1 MRKPVQQRG
10 EETRGKIL
18 AAAKEIFSEK
28 GYHNTNTKEIA
39 RHAGVATGSIYMYF
53 PDKKEIFMEVFR
65 SIYREIRESVIDHNL
80 QKLFAADNPLDIIT
94 VMIDTLSRAHK
105 ISPLFHREVI
115 IMVYTD
121 PDIRRINDEEE
132 KQILNLVTGLLLKHK
147 NKLRVQHIDAAVKV
161 IHKAAE
167 ETIHSM
173 NIFGSDIDEGKILS
187 ELKDMIST
195 YLIKPEY
202 LKKID

>member
-1 MRKPVQQRG
+1 
-10 EETRGKIL
+10 
-18 AAAKEIFSEK
+18 
-28 GYHNTNTKEIA
+28 
-39 RHAGVATGSIYMYF
+39 
-53 PDKKEIFMEVFR
+53 
-65 SIYREIRESVIDHNL
+65 
-80 QKLFAADNPLDIIT
+80 
-94 VMIDTLSRAHK
+94 
-105 ISPLFHREVI
+105 
-115 IMVYTD
+115 MVYTD